1 MEALRHEALEGVE
14 IGAGRRE
21 GGLDRRGEAGI
32 EALGR
37 DLAKSA
43 SGSAGERRKGLQIRE
58 ETLFRALRGI
68 GTLAL
73 LVDPCEEPRVLQQ
86 SLAHLGVG
94 AAVGRIE
101 GLPLARGEALGQLAG
116 TSGEA

>member
-1 MEALRHEALEGVE
+1 V
-14 IGAGRRE
+14 
-21 GGLDRRGEAGI
+21 
-32 EALGR
+32 LGR

-73 LVDPCEEPRVLQQ
+73 LVNPCEEPRVLQQ

-116 TSGEA
+116 IGRPYLAEMSAEFNQLLALRRPSGGG